1 MESFNFVKPS
11 PSVAIYPGSFDPL
24 TNGHLDVLERALHL
38 FEHVIFAIAPNEPKK
53 PLFTL
58 KERQAMAQEAI
69 APLGSRVEVVT
80 FEGLLVNFAQ
90 SYKACAIVRGLRAV
104 ADFEFEF
111 QLALLNRKL
120 APNIETT
127 FLIPKDNFICISS
140 SLIKETAKLGG
151 DISSLVPPN
160 VERCLKA
167 KFRL

>member
-1 MESFNFVKPS
+1 MKTSS
-11 PSVAIYPGSFDPL
+11 SIAIYPGSFDPI

-38 FEHVIFAIAPNEPKK
+38 FEKVIFAIASNEPKK

-58 KERQAMAQEAI
+58 KERKEMATEAI
-69 APLGSRVEVVT
+69 KFLGARVEVIT
-80 FEGLLVNFAQ
+80 FEGLLVSFAKSQ
-90 SYKACAIVRGLRAV
+90 NAKAIVRGLRAV

-120 APNIETT
+120 APDIETI

-151 DISSLVPPN
+151 DISSFVPKN

-167 KFRL
+167 KFSL

>member
-1 MESFNFVKPS
+1 MKPS
-11 PSVAIYPGSFDPL
+11 SSIAIYPGSFDPI

-38 FEHVIFAIAPNEPKK
+38 FEKVIFAIAPNEPKK

-58 KERQAMAQEAI
+58 EERKAMALEAM
-69 APLGSRVEVVT
+69 ANLGERVEVAT
-80 FEGLLVNFAQ
+80 FEGLLVNFAKSRQ
-90 SYKACAIVRGLRAV
+90 AHAIVRGLRAV

-120 APNIETT
+120 APDIETV
-127 FLIPKDNFICISS
+127 FLTPKDNFICISS

-151 DISSLVPPN
+151 DVSSLVPKN

-167 KFRL
+167 KFNL

>member
-1 MESFNFVKPS
+1 MNHSS
-11 PSVAIYPGSFDPL
+11 IAIYPGSFDPI

-53 PLFTL
+53 PLFSL
-58 KERQAMAQEAI
+58 KERKKMAQEAVTS
-69 APLGSRVEVVT
+69 LGSRVEVTT
-80 FEGLLVNFAQ
+80 FEGLLVDFAK
-90 SYKACAIVRGLRAV
+90 SRKANVIVRGLRAV

-120 APNIETT
+120 ASEIETV

-167 KFRL
+167 KFSL

>member
-1 MESFNFVKPS
+1 MKPTS
-11 PSVAIYPGSFDPL
+11 SIAIYPGSFDPI

-38 FEHVIFAIAPNEPKK
+38 FERVIFAIASNESKN

-58 KERQAMAQEAI
+58 TERQTMAQEAI
-69 APLGSRVEVVT
+69 TPLGSRVEVVT
-80 FEGLLVNFAQ
+80 FEGLLVDFAQ
-90 SYKACAIVRGLRAV
+90 SRKACTIVRGLRAV

-111 QLALLNRKL
+111 QLALLNRRL
-120 APNIETT
+120 APSIETT

-151 DISSLVPPN
+151 DISSFVPSN